1 MGYRI
6 IGVPAMAGDPEHAA
20 SHGPAVLGKALA
32 QSHCRRA
39 VRQVQVPPFCGQMRP
54 ASLEVNRRLAIVIRE
69 VVAEGDVPVVLAG
82 SCDVAA
88 GVLAGIR
95 DDGVGVV
102 WIDAHADFNTPASS
116 ISGFWPGMSLAV
128 VVGDCGDEIWSELAW
143 RGVAEERVALFGVR
157 SLSPAAE
164 VDRLTRSRLRV
175 VPWRDQVPQGDP
187 VAVLKKLA
195 EEVER
200 VYVHVDLDALNP
212 SVGSGV
218 VDEAVPGGLSPG
230 QLADLLH
237 RVVEGF
243 TVVGATI
250 ATYTPANDD
259 GSTLPV
265 ALHALRILVGCDR

>member
-1 MGYRI
+1 
-6 IGVPAMAGDPEHAA
+6 
-20 SHGPAVLGKALA
+20 
-32 QSHCRRA
+32 
-39 VRQVQVPPFCGQMRP
+39 MRP